1 MLELVLEAIAVD
13 TGALFGHAWTSGTSG
28 RWTLAASWRSAGSVS
43 TDPVE
48 PLLARESS
56 MTGEP
61 IVAPDLASLPGPRAI
76 PVADAGARAAMA
88 IPIRSGGEV
97 LASLEIFFASE
108 AALADAGVER
118 LQQVGDRVGGF
129 LRRRGRRP
137 HDVVSIVSH
146 DLRNPLGVVMMNAE
160 LLARKAE
167 VDPERV
173 KRRGELIRRA
183 AERMHRLVNDLLDQC
198 RIDAG
203 TFHVNLTEQP
213 IDRILAEAAEHAQ
226 DLAAAKEIGIRVR
239 AASGR
244 MRCDRDRIH
253 QVLGNLLGNAIKFTP
268 DSGHIELSAEV
279 EGGRVL
285 MRVRDDGPGISRDEL
300 PHLFEPFWKGRSGRS
315 RSEGAGLGLSIAR
328 AIVESHGGQIWV
340 ESTPDRGS
348 TFCFAIPAV

>member
-1 MLELVLEAIAVD
+1 VLELVLETIAVE
-13 TGALFGHAWTSGTSG
+13 TGALFGHAWASGTSG
-28 RWTLAASWRSAGSVS
+28 RWTLVASWRSGGAVS
-43 TDPVE
+43 TDPAE

-61 IVAPDLASLPGPRAI
+61 LVAPDLASLPGPRAI
-76 PVADAGARAAMA
+76 LAAEGARSGMA

-97 LASLEIFFASE
+97 LAGIEIFFASE
-108 AALADAGVER
+108 AALSAAGVER
-118 LQQVGDRVGGF
+118 LQQVGDRIGGF

-203 TFHVNLTEQP
+203 TFHVNLAEQP
-213 IDRILAEAAEHAQ
+213 IDRILAEAAEQAQ
-226 DLAAAKEIGIRVR
+226 DLAATKEIGILVR
-239 AASGR
+239 AVPGR

-268 DSGHIELSAEV
+268 DSGHIELSAQI
-279 EGGRVL
+279 EGARVL
-285 MRVRDDGPGISRDEL
+285 MRVRDDGPGISQDEL

-340 ESTPDRGS
+340 ESTPERGS
-348 TFCFAIPAV
+348 TFCFAIPGS

>member
-1 MLELVLEAIAVD
+1 
-13 TGALFGHAWTSGTSG
+13 
-28 RWTLAASWRSAGSVS
+28 
-43 TDPVE
+43 
-48 PLLARESS
+48 
-56 MTGEP
+56 
-61 IVAPDLASLPGPRAI
+61 
-76 PVADAGARAAMA
+76 MA

-97 LASLEIFFASE
+97 LAGIELFFASE
-108 AALADAGVER
+108 AALAEAGVER
-118 LQQVGDRVGGF
+118 LQQVGDRIGGF

-146 DLRNPLGVVMMNAE
+146 DLRNPLGVVMMNAD

-167 VDPERV
+167 VDPDRV

-213 IDRILAEAAEHAQ
+213 IDRILAEAAEQAQ
-226 DLAAAKEIGIRVR
+226 DLASVKEIGILVR
-239 AASGR
+239 AVSGR

-268 DSGHIELSAEV
+268 DSGHIELSAQID
-279 EGGRVL
+279 GGRVL
-285 MRVRDDGPGISRDEL
+285 MSVRDDGPGISSDEL

-315 RSEGAGLGLSIAR
+315 RAEGAGLGLSIAR

-340 ESTPDRGS
+340 ESAPDRGS
-348 TFCFAIPAV
+348 TFCFAIPAS